1 MNTGEH
7 FLHSLLTEFKTEAQP
22 HLRSLWADVEQLEEV
37 TDERRRSLTLRHALH
52 RTRALEWAAHS
63 VNAHEIRAL
72 GRDLERMLA
81 DLAHAP
87 PAVSRVS
94 PAALRQ
100 TMNQLTEALCSV
112 DAEPST
118 GVRASETSDAPLVA
132 CGAD

>member
-1 MNTGEH
+1 MNTYEH

-22 HLRSLWADVEQLEEV
+22 HLRSLWADVEELEEA

-63 VNAHEIRAL
+63 VNAREVRAL

-87 PAVSRVS
+87 TAVSRVS
-94 PAALRQ
+94 PAALHQ
-100 TMNQLTEALCSV
+100 TMNQLTEALCSIDV
-112 DAEPST
+112 KPST
-118 GVRASETSDAPLVA
+118 GVHASETSDTPLVESR
-132 CGAD
+132 AD